1 MYIFACCILLMDLAS
16 GLCHYCT
23 VGLQTN
29 FSIYTFQVDAL
40 TQSLRL
46 QNEWDRC
53 PRRSLQCLLSC
64 LYDVVWRQQAVQ
76 DDSMEAA
83 AAPPPLCGNPLS
95 RVFMFVCGPNKSMFC
110 TYEKPYNISTYF
122 IEQKQNRRVSR
133 PRQSTHLSP
142 PDVRSG
148 L

>member
-95 RVFMFVCGPNKSMFC
+95 RVSCLFVALTSLCFVHMKSLTTFQ
-110 TYEKPYNISTYF
+110 PI
-122 IEQKQNRRVSR
+122 
-133 PRQSTHLSP
+133 L
-142 PDVRSG
+142 
-148 L
+148 